1 MADTLPD
8 GVLQAPDYPA
18 ISDAWI
24 IELTEKINEIL
35 NKESLELVTADEW
48 NNIHNVLVTVVN
60 HNAGLTKVLADK
72 LKQIIEEQ
80 VLSVSVDVCA
90 SRLGTE
96 DNNVSLEDLVT
107 KIELA
112 TTVDNINTDLGII
125 RVQANNNTNNVEALL
140 RSYPI
145 NTRVSSLTYEYT
157 TNDIV
162 LNFVI
167 ERNASPAVRTFNYS
181 VSLREAAEYNGLMN
195 LSKACLVFYVPN
207 NTDEVDVKVWAK
219 GLSFN
224 DLLAEDKIKNSQ
236 VVALLDVNTN
246 QELKKKWN
254 NPAEKNVL
262 LNNILDAN
270 YRIIPNT
277 EEGWLILNQYKDNV
291 LGTTLVDRL
300 SIGGIQALLSSV
312 LGISSELNRANSKT
326 DITQNHTYAEFKVG
340 DRTLLLQWGEVEFPY
355 KTKECIVFTGTTA
368 DGIDNKN
375 VAYLLDAIIEFPV
388 KFQNSESFYVN
399 VIAVSDG
406 NTTCSVTSTQGND
419 LEAGKQV
426 KVRCTRS
433 DYKTVDTRAYWFA
446 IGWKD

>member
-24 IELTEKINEIL
+24 IELTDKINEIL
-35 NKESLELVTADEW
+35 NKESMDLITADDW

-107 KIELA
+107 KTELA

-125 RVQANNNTNNVEALL
+125 RTQANNNTNNIEALL

-157 TNDIV
+157 TDDII

-167 ERNASPAVRTFNYS
+167 ERNTPPAARTFNYS
-181 VSLREAAEYNGLMN
+181 VSLREVAEYNGLMN
-195 LSKACLVFYVPN
+195 LSKTCLVFYVPN
-207 NTDEVDVKVWAK
+207 SINEVDAKVWASD
-219 GLSFN
+219 LSFN

-254 NPAEKNVL
+254 DPAEKNVL

-312 LGISSELNRANSKT
+312 LGISSELNRFNSKT

-355 KTKECIVFTGTTA
+355 ETEDCIVFTGTTA
-368 DGIDNKN
+368 DGINNTN
-375 VAYLLDAIIEFPV
+375 VSYLLDAIIEFPV
-388 KFQNSESFYVN
+388 KFQSNESFYVN
-399 VIAVSDG
+399 AIAVSDG
-406 NTTCSVTSTQGND
+406 NTTCAITSTQGSE
-419 LEAGKQV
+419 LIEGKQV